1 MSLYKDFL
9 NKLILAIVASSVS
22 SLSIL
27 VCIFVGENEV
37 LNTVLKIVFPLIF
50 WIGLILEQVF
60 ISQANKM
67 RLELEKKDKRKQP
80 RLKPGVISIFQTE
93 EGAKADITF
102 AVSFLILIILMIFDI
117 GTNVL
122 QYIFIFLSVLTFR
135 MHCILN
141 GKNFRYKKFFS
152 KRKVENDVNS

>member
-1 MSLYKDFL
+1 MSLYKDFS

-27 VCIFVGENEV
+27 TCIFIGENET
-37 LNTVLKIVFPLIF
+37 LNTVLKMVFPLIF
-50 WIGLILEQVF
+50 WIGLIFEQVL
-60 ISQANKM
+60 ISQASKI
-67 RLELEKKDKRKQP
+67 RIELEKEEKRRQP
-80 RLKPGVISIFQTE
+80 RLKPGIISIFQTE
-93 EGAKADITF
+93 EGTKADIAF
-102 AVSFLILIILMIFDI
+102 AVSFFILIILMIFDI

-135 MHCILN
+135 MHCILD

>member
-1 MSLYKDFL
+1 MSLYKAFS
-9 NKLILAIVASSVS
+9 NKLILAIIASSVS

-27 VCIFVGENEV
+27 ICIFIGENETV
-37 LNTVLKIVFPLIF
+37 NTVLKIIFPLIF

-67 RLELEKKDKRKQP
+67 RFELEKEDKRKQP
-80 RLKPGVISIFQTE
+80 RMNIGVISFFQTK
-93 EGAKADITF
+93 EGAKADIAF
-102 AVSFLILIILMIFDI
+102 AVSLLILIISMIFNI

-141 GKNFRYKKFFS
+141 GKNFRYKKILF
-152 KRKVENDVNS
+152 KEEG

>member
-67 RLELEKKDKRKQP
+67 RLELEKEDKRKQP

>member
-1 MSLYKDFL
+1 MSLYKDFS

-27 VCIFVGENEV
+27 TCIFIGENET
-37 LNTVLKIVFPLIF
+37 LNTVLKMVFPLIF
-50 WIGLILEQVF
+50 WVGLILEQLWIF
-60 ISQANKM
+60 QANKI
-67 RLELEKKDKRKQP
+67 RIELEKEDKRKKP
-80 RLKPGVISIFQTE
+80 RLKPGIISIFQTE
-93 EGAKADITF
+93 EGAKVDIAF

>member
-1 MSLYKDFL
+1 MSLYKAFS
-9 NKLILAIVASSVS
+9 NKLILAIIASSFS

-27 VCIFVGENEV
+27 TCIFIGENETV
-37 LNTVLKIVFPLIF
+37 NTVLKIIFPLIF
-50 WIGLILEQVF
+50 WIGLILEQVL
-60 ISQANKM
+60 ISQASKI
-67 RLELEKKDKRKQP
+67 RIELEKEEKRRQP
-80 RLKPGVISIFQTE
+80 RLKPGIISIFQTE
-93 EGAKADITF
+93 EGTKADIAF
-102 AVSFLILIILMIFDI
+102 AVSFFILIILMIFDI

-152 KRKVENDVNS
+152 KRKVENDVKS

>member
-1 MSLYKDFL
+1 MSLYKDFS

-27 VCIFVGENEV
+27 ICIFIGENETV
-37 LNTVLKIVFPLIF
+37 NTVLKIIFPLIF
-50 WIGLILEQVF
+50 WIGLILEQVL
-60 ISQANKM
+60 ISQASKI
-67 RLELEKKDKRKQP
+67 RIELEKEEKRMQP
-80 RLKPGVISIFQTE
+80 RLKPGIISIFQTE
-93 EGAKADITF
+93 EGTKADIAF
-102 AVSFLILIILMIFDI
+102 AVSFFILIILMIFDI

-152 KRKVENDVNS
+152 KRKVENDVKS

>member
-1 MSLYKDFL
+1 MSLYNDFS
-9 NKLILAIVASSVS
+9 KKIVLAIIASCVS

-27 VCIFVGENEV
+27 TCIFIGENET
-37 LNTVLKIVFPLIF
+37 LNTILKIIFPLIF
-50 WIGLILEQVF
+50 WIGLILEQVW
-60 ISQANKM
+60 ISQINKM
-67 RLELEKKDKRKQP
+67 RKELEKEDKRKQP
-80 RLKPGVISIFQTE
+80 RLKPGIISIFQTE
-93 EGAKADITF
+93 EGAKADIAF
-102 AVSFLILIILMIFDI
+102 AVSFLILIILMIFEI

>member
-27 VCIFVGENEV
+27 VCIFIGENEV

-67 RLELEKKDKRKQP
+67 RLELEKEDKRKQP